1 MNGEVRIGHTQD
13 RKVEIG
19 TVLGEI
25 LQART
30 VTAKQAE
37 SLRGRMHWFESFAF
51 GRVANGAVKI
61 LGDLSLKGTRT
72 VVLGQKDIVAL
83 RFLKERVLV
92 APPLKLTPTC
102 LLSWVVFTDGACE
115 GPDGHKVGSI
125 GGVLVNPL
133 GVVSRFFGGEAPS
146 DLMHLLLQGSKN
158 PIYEL
163 EVMPV
168 LVAISLWGRQ
178 CQNSQVCWY
187 LDNEASRSAY
197 LKAYGATLIAD
208 GMVAAFTREE
218 MALQIKSWFARVP
231 SASNLADAPSRGE
244 DSNLRDRGAV
254 KDTILWSMVRETI
267 GS

>member
-1 MNGEVRIGHTQD
+1 M
-13 RKVEIG
+13 
-19 TVLGEI
+19 
-25 LQART
+25 
-30 VTAKQAE
+30 
-37 SLRGRMHWFESFAF
+37 
-51 GRVANGAVKI
+51 
-61 LGDLSLKGTRT
+61 
-72 VVLGQKDIVAL
+72 
-83 RFLKERVLV
+83 
-92 APPLKLTPTC
+92 
-102 LLSWVVFTDGACE
+102 
-115 GPDGHKVGSI
+115 
-125 GGVLVNPL
+125 
-133 GVVSRFFGGEAPS
+133 VSRFFGGEAPS

-178 CQNSQVCWY
+178 CQNSQVCWH

-244 DSNLRDRGAV
+244 DSNMRDRGAV